1 LHSALESGIFTTY
14 DGQPCLNLMNGTSS
28 SYAPRFLPARLP
40 RVCVAIAAEDP
51 AEMVQKADLIVR
63 DNPFIEFRLD
73 YLSRPALGLAKL
85 KTFVE
90 FHPEALIAATCR
102 RAVNGGR
109 FRGPVASQ
117 VDLLA
122 KAANLGC
129 HLVDIEL
136 ETAAQLKPSDFN
148 RLRRSANLILSFH
161 DYRGTKK
168 LEEIFAKMQQY
179 PSDFIKIVTTAN
191 SLYDNVVMMKFLE
204 KYSHSHSMIGLCM
217 GEQGVISRVLCTRAG
232 SQFTFAAVNPGEETA
247 PGQLTAR
254 TLRETFRIDQ
264 VDAATRVYG
273 VAGDPVAH
281 SLSPVMLNTAFRREN
296 VNGVYLALHAKSV
309 EDLLACIRDIPI
321 AGLSITMPYKDQLLK
336 HLDKSDPWTAKI
348 GACNTLVRGQDGK
361 LFGFNTDVNGVVR
374 PLELRIRLQ
383 GAKVL
388 VLGAGGAARAAV
400 FGLKERG
407 AEVFILNR
415 TAAAAQKLAKQAR
428 AKVINRT
435 MLKKL
440 AFDVIVNATPV
451 GMEGNRDPLPISE
464 QEMNAKYFFEM
475 VYNPAETRMIKMA
488 RARGLHVIAGS
499 EMFVQQGA
507 RQFEIWTGKPAPLL
521 EMQRVVEH
529 ALAQQAA
536 AKATEGKGNGKQT
549 KAAKNRS

>member
-1 LHSALESGIFTTY
+1 
-14 DGQPCLNLMNGTSS
+14 MNGTSS

-40 RVCVAIAAEDP
+40 RICVAIAAANP
-51 AEMVQKADLIVR
+51 AEMVQKADLVVR

-73 YLSRPALGLAKL
+73 YLSKPAQALPKL

-90 FHPEALIAATCR
+90 FHPEALIVATCR
-102 RAVNGGR
+102 RVLNGGK
-109 FRGPVASQ
+109 FRGSAASQ
-117 VDLLA
+117 VDVLV

-129 HLVDIEL
+129 HLVDVEL
-136 ETAAQLKPSDFN
+136 ETAANLKPQDFN

-161 DYRGTKK
+161 DFRGTRK
-168 LEEIFAKMQQY
+168 LEETFAKMKEY
-179 PSDFIKIVTTAN
+179 PADFFKIVTKAN

-204 KYSHSHSMIGLCM
+204 KYSHSHSLIGLCM
-217 GEQGVISRVLCTRAG
+217 GEQGVISRVLCVRAG
-232 SQFTFAAVNPGEETA
+232 SQFTFASVNPGEETG

-254 TLRETFRIDQ
+254 TLRDTFRIDQ

-281 SLSPVMLNTAFRREN
+281 SLSPNMLNTAFRREN
-296 VNGVYLALHAKSV
+296 VNGVYLALHAKAMD
-309 EDLLACIRDIPI
+309 DLLACVRDIPI
-321 AGLSITMPYKDQLLK
+321 AGLSITMPYKEQLLK
-336 HLDKSDPWTAKI
+336 YLDKTDPWTMKV
-348 GACNTLVRGQDGK
+348 GATNTLVRGQDGK

-374 PLELRIRLQ
+374 PLETRMRLQ

-400 FGLKERG
+400 FGLKDRG
-407 AEVFILNR
+407 AEVSILNR
-415 TAAAAQKLAKQAR
+415 TTAPAQKLAKQAR

-440 AFDVIVNATPV
+440 EFDVIVNATPV

-464 QEMNAKYFFEM
+464 QEMKAKYFFEM
-475 VYNPAETRMIKMA
+475 VYTPAETRMVKLA
-488 RARGLHVIAGS
+488 RARGMHVIPGA

-536 AKATEGKGNGKQT
+536 AKAAETKNGK
-549 KAAKNRS
+549 KR